1 MKKIVSLIV
10 AAMFVLPALAF
21 AQEDPCPGEGKP
33 EVIVRPGTSKEK
45 FRVVKK
51 KAAKKAMKK
60 ASKKAKKH

>member
-21 AQEDPCPGEGKP
+21 AQEDPCPGDAP
-33 EVIVRPGTSKEK
+33 APPRVNIGTSKEK

-60 ASKKAKKH
+60 SSKKARKH